1 MTIAHVLSLLGHGSL
16 ALEHAR
22 RSLAYLEAHPA
33 EDWDLAFA
41 HAEIAHAAAVL
52 GDGALHANHF
62 ALAKQLGAAIAE
74 DEDRQVFESELARI
88 PQRVTP
94 R

>member
-1 MTIAHVLSLLGHGSL
+1 MRC
-16 ALEHAR
+16 EAR
-22 RSLAYLEAHPA
+22 KE
-33 EDWDLAFA
+33 
-41 HAEIAHAAAVL
+41 
-52 GDGALHANHF
+52 GGACFTVRLPANHF